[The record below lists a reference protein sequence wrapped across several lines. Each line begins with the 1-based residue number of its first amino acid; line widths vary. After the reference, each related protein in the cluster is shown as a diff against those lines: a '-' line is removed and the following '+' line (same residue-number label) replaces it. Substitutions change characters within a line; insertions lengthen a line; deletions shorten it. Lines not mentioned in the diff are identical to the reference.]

1 MILILTLLIAWFI
14 FTLLVKVIKTT
25 VKTAFLVAAV
35 IVLLQ
40 IGYNISPLDIL
51 NYIIQFSQSLSEI
64 IGGK

>member
-1 MILILTLLIAWFI
+1 MILTLLIAWFI